1 MFALIAATDT
11 ANCIGKNGTLPWHIP
26 EDLAHFKKLTEGKT
40 VLMGRK
46 TWESLPEK
54 YRPLPN
60 RVNIVITRQNNYA
73 LPAGVLHYDS
83 VDAALAAHPNKDII
97 VIGGGEIF
105 TQTIGR
111 ADTLFMTHINQ
122 TVESCTAFFPPI
134 DLKKWRE
141 TERDDRDGFSFVA
154 YRRK

>member
-1 MFALIAATDT
+1 MLALIAAIDQQ
-11 ANCIGKNGTLPWHIP
+11 NCIGKDGTLPWHIP

-60 RVNIVITRQNNYA
+60 RTNIVITRQNDYA
-73 LPAGVLHYDS
+73 LPAGVERYDS
-83 VDAALAAHPNKDII
+83 VNTAISAHPNKDIM

-105 TQTIGR
+105 TQTINK
-111 ADTLFMTHINQ
+111 ADTLYMTHVTQ
-122 TVESCTAFFPPI
+122 TVTACTAFFPSI
-134 DLKKWRE
+134 DLTLWRE
-141 TERDDRDGFSFVA
+141 TERDNRDGFSFVT
-154 YRRK
+154 YKKI

>member
-1 MFALIAATDT
+1 M
-11 ANCIGKNGTLPWHIP
+11 LPWHIP

-40 VLMGRK
+40 ILMGRK

-60 RVNIVITRQNNYA
+60 RTNIVITRQNDYA
-73 LPAGVLHYDS
+73 LPASVERYDS
-83 VDAALAAHPNKDII
+83 VDAALAAHPNEDIM

-105 TQTIGR
+105 TQTIAR
-111 ADTLFMTHINQ
+111 ADTLCMTHINQ
-122 TVESCTAFFPPI
+122 TVIACTAFFPPI
-134 DLKKWRE
+134 NLALWRE
-141 TERDDRDGFSFVA
+141 IERDDRDGFSFVT

>member
-1 MFALIAATDT
+1 MISLIAAMDKN
-11 ANCIGKNGTLPWHIP
+11 NCIGKDGTLPWHIP
-26 EDLAHFKKLTEGKT
+26 EDLARFKNLTEGKT

-60 RVNIVITRQNNYA
+60 RTNIVITRQNDYT
-73 LPAGVLHYDS
+73 LPQGVERYDS
-83 VDAALAAHPNKDII
+83 VDAAFTKHPNEDIM

-105 TQTIGR
+105 KQTIDR
-111 ADTLFMTHINQ
+111 ADTLSMTHVNQ
-122 TVESCTAFFPPI
+122 TVAACTAFFPPI
-134 DLKKWRE
+134 DSTKWRE
-141 TERDDRDGFSFVA
+141 TEREDREGFSFVT